1 MPNAELTW
9 IDFYTEFAD
18 KLRSYRHKR
27 PELIERLKT
36 VFSNLNMR
44 FPKVEAD
51 DSVVDLAI

>member
-1 MPNAELTW
+1 MPNEELTW
-9 IDFYTEFAD
+9 IDFYTEVAD
-18 KLRSYRHKR
+18 KLRGYRHKR